1 MSGPKEPRDSAQFTT
16 ALAIILHLFYLL
28 EKVECRP
35 DQEDM
40 KHQSYCSSVP
50 VIARMSSLLHMVV
63 DTDHKRGSLLSGHI
77 PLYPGGQG
85 ALDCRADLDSRNFD
99 NTTPSAHRKAEQ
111 LPGIMNA
118 LIEAGTHMDTTT
130 TFKKTAYELL
140 HEKLLAKSTTQPFS
154 FVTL

>member
-16 ALAIILHLFYLL
+16 ALAIILYLFYLL

-50 VIARMSSLLHMVV
+50 ITARMSSLLHMAV
-63 DTDHKRGSLLSGHI
+63 DANQKCGSLLSGHI

-85 ALDCRADLDSRNFD
+85 ALDCRAN
-99 NTTPSAHRKAEQ
+99 
-111 LPGIMNA
+111 
-118 LIEAGTHMDTTT
+118 
-130 TFKKTAYELL
+130 
-140 HEKLLAKSTTQPFS
+140 
-154 FVTL
+154 

>member
-16 ALAIILHLFYLL
+16 ALAIILYLFYLL

-50 VIARMSSLLHMVV
+50 ITARMSSLLHMAV
-63 DTDHKRGSLLSGHI
+63 DTNHKCGSLLSGHI

-85 ALDCRADLDSRNFD
+85 ALDCRAN
-99 NTTPSAHRKAEQ
+99 
-111 LPGIMNA
+111 
-118 LIEAGTHMDTTT
+118 
-130 TFKKTAYELL
+130 
-140 HEKLLAKSTTQPFS
+140 
-154 FVTL
+154 